1 VPTEILDRWH
11 VLGYITRRRSRSPT
25 CSVTGETFDVAGGF
39 VSRMAIVNTAGF
51 HDPELTVE
59 TVAELS
65 GEVMAV
71 TPDARPQVVAVPVAR
86 AS

>member
-1 VPTEILDRWH
+1 
-11 VLGYITRRRSRSPT
+11 
-25 CSVTGETFDVAGGF
+25 VTGETFNVAGGF
-39 VSRMAIVNTAGF
+39 VSRMAISNTAGF

-59 TVAELS
+59 TVAERF

-71 TPDARPQVVAVPVAR
+71 TPDAQPQVVAVPVAR

>member
-1 VPTEILDRWH
+1 
-11 VLGYITRRRSRSPT
+11 
-25 CSVTGETFDVAGGF
+25 
-39 VSRMAIVNTAGF
+39 
-51 HDPELTVE
+51 LTVE
-59 TVAELS
+59 TVAERF